1 VRIGAVIDAHVLEY
15 VFRIWVLELAVSFVN
30 YFLLI
35 ERIYE
40 PRVGSLRAHR
50 IGMTTRIVYVFGF
63 AYALIA
69 WAQLDSLRP
78 YVLAGRYW
86 LVLVLAFEWVGS
98 LLLRRPL
105 REILEGWHV
114 ERGFMWPYVL
124 LAYLC
129 SPIIVGVLLRPGG

>member
-1 VRIGAVIDAHVLEY
+1 MIDAHVLEY

-35 ERIYE
+35 ERVYE

-50 IGMTTRIVYVFGF
+50 IGMTTRIVYVFLF
-63 AYALIA
+63 AYALVA
-69 WAQLDSLRP
+69 WAQLDSLRQ
-78 YVLAGRYW
+78 YALAGLYW
-86 LVLVLAFEWVGS
+86 LVLILAFEWVGS
-98 LLLRRPL
+98 ALLRRPL
-105 REILEGWHV
+105 GEILEGWHV

-129 SPIIVGVLLRPGG
+129 SPIVIGVLFEPGG